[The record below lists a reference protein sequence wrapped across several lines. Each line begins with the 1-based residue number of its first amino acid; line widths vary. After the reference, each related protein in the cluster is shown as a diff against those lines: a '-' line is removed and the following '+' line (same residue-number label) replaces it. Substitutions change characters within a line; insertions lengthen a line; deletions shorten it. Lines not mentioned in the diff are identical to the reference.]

1 MLTILRRWLR
11 RQTSNLEI
19 AGSSPAWGSSSAFCC
34 DELDV
39 CEPTTTSAPS
49 TQVSLS
55 PQLCPNVRE
64 TAEMSQ
70 NCASFI
76 YRLRSSVE
84 RTALQNSVVV
94 RMAAVLARVC
104 VEIAFAGPV
113 SVLASV
119 NGPIE
124 VRTRDELVDRA
135 TLEINI
141 RPVSGPPGKL

>member
-1 MLTILRRWLR
+1 
-11 RQTSNLEI
+11 
-19 AGSSPAWGSSSAFCC
+19 
-34 DELDV
+34 
-39 CEPTTTSAPS
+39 
-49 TQVSLS
+49 
-55 PQLCPNVRE
+55 
-64 TAEMSQ
+64 MSQ

-141 RPVSGPPGKL
+141 RPVSGPPGKLSLYEVDALIHNRVILPQALRQRPSPTRYLGFSSHYYNYTVTLVHWYS